1 MYSIPEIKEMLGSP
15 NPNRIDM
22 YLYLSLISLLTSVH
36 YAGDIQAT
44 LKKLEALERKYK
56 NG

>member
-15 NPNRIDM
+15 NPNRIDL
-22 YLYLSLISLLTSVH
+22 YLYTSLILLLTSVN
-36 YAGDIQAT
+36 YAGDIQVT
-44 LKKLEALERKYK
+44 LRKLEALESKYR

>member
-15 NPNRIDM
+15 NPEKVDL

-36 YAGDIQAT
+36 YAGDIRVT
-44 LKKLEALERKYK
+44 LSKLKALEKKYR
-56 NG
+56 

>member
-15 NPNRIDM
+15 NPNRIDL
-22 YLYLSLISLLTSVH
+22 YLYASLILLLTSVN
-36 YAGDIQAT
+36 YTGDIQVT
-44 LKKLEALERKYK
+44 LRKLEALESKYR